1 MGKWFKRCLLLA
13 VAQISFEASGVAS
26 AHQICQSSLST
37 PVFWQR
43 IEHEIKDLGVLDLET
58 RLEML
63 VESKRVTRSCL
74 RDLRKRIL
82 GDGADG
88 YYAELGFLE
97 LLVRTHQKL
106 RVEQTRSAPGKRF
119 VADFLIRDP
128 EARTPIVVEVK
139 SIHLPGTYQKMQRKI
154 RHLINEAI
162 RQMDSTQGHGRNWIV
177 IRVNGLSA
185 DTAQQAT
192 EELSAVTK
200 AALRPHVE
208 LTEPELEGVVLITDD
223 GQSQRVVWSQRWTGT
238 RWTENFLG
246 VDLNPPTDEIQIVW

>member
-1 MGKWFKRCLLLA
+1 MRAHPKF
-13 VAQISFEASGVAS
+13 GVERPRPA
-26 AHQICQSSLST
+26 
-37 PVFWQR
+37 
-43 IEHEIKDLGVLDLET
+43 
-58 RLEML
+58 
-63 VESKRVTRSCL
+63 
-74 RDLRKRIL
+74 LRKR
-82 GDGADG
+82 
-88 YYAELGFLE
+88 
-97 LLVRTHQKL
+97 
-106 RVEQTRSAPGKRF
+106 S

-128 EARTPIVVEVK
+128 EVGKPIVVEVK
-139 SIHLPGTYQKMQRKI
+139 SIQLPDSRLKMQRKI

-162 RQMDSTQGHGRNWIV
+162 SQMDSTEGNGRNWIV

-185 DTAQQAT
+185 DTAQQTT

-223 GQSQRVVWSQRWTGT
+223 GQAQHVVWSQRWTGT